1 MLIYSLLPELRKTQ
15 CYAFGRVKKIK
26 MEEVTIYKFQLE
38 AIKEALR
45 VVANSFDCRGQI
57 TCVDRMVVQ
66 AEKYAENAL
75 NGQKDIEV
83 KYGAK

>member
-1 MLIYSLLPELRKTQ
+1 
-15 CYAFGRVKKIK
+15 

-45 VVANSFDCRGQI
+45 VAANSFECRNQT
-57 TCVDRMVVQ
+57 TCVDRMICQ

-83 KYGAK
+83 KYGSR